1 MNFSVDSL
9 GRGGGCAGGGGVGTV
24 EGRRSVRRGGPF
36 VRIGRA
42 APSTPIVIVLKVAG
56 GGMLGARRGR
66 RVVLVGKAKGW
77 MSSLP
82 L

>member
-9 GRGGGCAGGGGVGTV
+9 GGGGGCAGGGGIGTV

-42 APSTPIVIVLKVAG
+42 APSTPIVIVL
-56 GGMLGARRGR
+56 
-66 RVVLVGKAKGW
+66 
-77 MSSLP
+77 
-82 L
+82 

>member
-1 MNFSVDSL
+1 MNFPVGSL
-9 GRGGGCAGGGGVGTV
+9 GGRGRCARGGRIGTV
-24 EGRRSVRRGGPF
+24 KGRRGVRRGRPF